1 MIIVEVNG
9 FFMVRNFS
17 MFYSRKKKKRFILG
31 DRKHMNEAKK
41 HVHDFYKDL
50 LVTIDDDIPHQSL
63 SIVQ

>member
-17 MFYSRKKKKRFILG
+17 MFYSRKKKRFILG

-41 HVHDFYKDL
+41 HVQDFYKDL